1 MNDYH
6 YHPFYSPVPAY
17 VTKRRCPTGRLRV
30 KNLAWRMAHP
40 IRSNVR
46 TIGKLEEAA
55 LSSCSPVERLSDAIT
70 RFAGT
75 ISFLSFQVLL
85 IGTWIGLNLGMP
97 DPFDPFPF
105 HFLSLVVGV
114 EALVLAIFVLMN
126 QNRMSHIADQR
137 AHIDL
142 QVNLLTEQDVTHTL
156 RVLKRIAS
164 RLGVDMKREAEDAE
178 DIDKFMEKTD
188 VKQLVEELDRN
199 TSQ

>member
-1 MNDYH
+1 MM
-6 YHPFYSPVPAY
+6 S
-17 VTKRRCPTGRLRV
+17 
-30 KNLAWRMAHP
+30 HP

-55 LSSCSPVERLSDAIT
+55 LSSCSPVERLSDSIT

-75 ISFLSFQVLL
+75 IGFLSSQVIL
-85 IGTWIGLNLGMP
+85 IGTWIALNLGVP
-97 DPFDPFPF
+97 APFDPFPF
-105 HFLSLVVGV
+105 HLLSLLVAV

-142 QVNLLTEQDVTHTL
+142 QVNLLTEQEVTHAL
-156 RVLKRIAS
+156 RVLNRIAS
-164 RLGVDMKREAEDAE
+164 RLGVDRERETE
-178 DIDKFMEKTD
+178 EIDKLMEKTD

-199 TSQ
+199 TSR

>member
-1 MNDYH
+1 
-6 YHPFYSPVPAY
+6 
-17 VTKRRCPTGRLRV
+17 
-30 KNLAWRMAHP
+30 MAHP

-55 LSSCSPVERLSDAIT
+55 LSGCSRVERLSDSIT

-75 ISFLSFQVLL
+75 IGFLSFQVILV
-85 IGTWIGLNLGMP
+85 GTWIVLNLGVP
-97 DPFDPFPF
+97 APVDPFPF
-105 HFLSLVVGV
+105 HLLSLLVGV

-142 QVNLLTEQDVTHTL
+142 QVNLLTEQEVTHVL

-164 RLGVDMKREAEDAE
+164 RLGVEMERETDEIE
-178 DIDKFMEKTD
+178 KFMEKTD
-188 VKQLVEELDRN
+188 VKQLVEEIDRN
-199 TSQ
+199 TS